1 MNIDTKKIKLFS
13 TIGQRAT
20 VGMCCLE
27 IVKKYPDLMVLTA
40 DVSTS
45 AGLERFR
52 KTYKDN
58 YLDVDKT
65 FNFCTAGIASEG
77 YKVITTTFS
86 PFQTLRCCEQIKV
99 NLDIVKKDWYDWSSK
114 WTCIGH

>member
-45 AGLERFR
+45 AGLEDLEKPTKTLFR
-52 KTYKDN
+52 CRYSRAK
-58 YLDVDKT
+58 
-65 FNFCTAGIASEG
+65 FNFGCS
-77 YKVITTTFS
+77 
-86 PFQTLRCCEQIKV
+86 R
-99 NLDIVKKDWYDWSSK
+99 NSK
-114 WTCIGH
+114 